1 MLRDAFAPADAPPR
15 LADAVCIE
23 PAAGGEHWLV
33 SVDGV
38 PVSRASSAVAA
49 TLRAMDGRTSLD
61 ELRRR
66 FAPDQTREEFAA
78 LADRFRRAGL
88 LQGSERR
95 TAGRIVY
102 RPPLTIQFA
111 TLRAPRLFDRLHWLV
126 RPLLRGWARWP
137 LAALIAGGL
146 GALGLQAADAVAAL
160 TSPLPLLDVLVVALV
175 LIAAT
180 FVHEGAHGVAL
191 THGGGRPRRAG
202 AMLLYLGPAFFV
214 DVTDAW
220 RLPSRASR
228 VAVALAGPAVHVAI
242 AAVAA
247 LGALFAPD
255 PDVRRALLVV
265 SCACLAVVALNLIP
279 FVRFDGYIALMSA
292 LDEPNLRSR
301 TMADAAAS
309 LRRLLFGGP
318 PAPRALARWWSV
330 PFGILSALVPTV
342 LVVVAIERALHALS
356 GTGAVGAFVVLALP
370 AAVAVAV
377 GVVVARWL
385 AAGWTR
391 GRGRARFVLVST
403 VVVAAVLGIAG
414 AIPVDSTR
422 TLGFTVADNRV
433 ELLAPVGA
441 TEPDVLSGG
450 EAVDLTT
457 SGILADLVV
466 ARGVARPTAQRA
478 SSAPLTAFSPVE
490 VRGVEVPARVI
501 GTVDVS
507 APGLPAS
514 GRAIVHLGPRSLLA
528 TVWSSHIVEPAS
540 VLFSP
545 LVPPTSDT
553 KESR

>member
-1 MLRDAFAPADAPPR
+1 MSRDTLAPDDAAPR
-15 LADAVCIE
+15 LADAVRVE
-23 PAAGGEHWLV
+23 SAASGEYWLV

-49 TLRAMDGRTSLD
+49 MLRAMDGRTSIE

-66 FAPDQTREEFAA
+66 FAPDQTREDFAA
-78 LADRFRRAGL
+78 LAGRFRRAGL
-88 LQGSERR
+88 LQGSERK
-95 TAGRIVY
+95 TAGRVAY
-102 RPPLTIQFA
+102 HPPLTIQFA
-111 TLRAPRLFDRLHWLV
+111 TLRAPRLFERLHRLV
-126 RPLLRGWARWP
+126 RPLLRGWAVWP

-180 FVHEGAHGVAL
+180 FVHEAAHGVAL

-228 VAVALAGPAVHVAI
+228 IAVALAGPAVHAAL

-247 LGALFAPD
+247 LTALFTPA
-255 PDVRRALLVV
+255 PDVRRVLLVV
-265 SCACLAVVALNLIP
+265 SCACVAVVALNLIP

-301 TMADAAAS
+301 TMSDAAAA

-318 PAPRALARWWSV
+318 PAPRTLARWWSV
-330 PFGILSALVPTV
+330 PFGILSAVVPTV
-342 LVVVAIERALHALS
+342 LVVAAIERTVHALS

-370 AAVAVAV
+370 TAVAVAV
-377 GVVVARWL
+377 GVVVVPWIGV
-385 AAGWTR
+385 GWVR
-391 GRGRARFVLVST
+391 GRGRARFVLVCIA
-403 VVVAAVLGIAG
+403 VVAAVLGAAG
-414 AIPVDSTR
+414 AIHVDSTR
-422 TLGFTVADNRV
+422 TLGFTVAGDRV

-441 TEPDVLSGG
+441 TEADVLPDG
-450 EAVDLTT
+450 APVDLTT
-457 SGILADLVV
+457 SGILADVVV

-478 SSAPLTAFSPVE
+478 SFAPLTVFSPVE
-490 VRGVEVPARVI
+490 VRGVEVPAQTI
-501 GTVDVS
+501 GTVDVP
-507 APGLPAS
+507 AAGLPAS
-514 GRAIVHLGPRSLLA
+514 GRAVVHVGSRSVLEA
-528 TVWSSHIVEPAS
+528 VWSSHIVEPAS
-540 VLFSP
+540 VLLSLF
-545 LVPPTSDT
+545 VPATLDT